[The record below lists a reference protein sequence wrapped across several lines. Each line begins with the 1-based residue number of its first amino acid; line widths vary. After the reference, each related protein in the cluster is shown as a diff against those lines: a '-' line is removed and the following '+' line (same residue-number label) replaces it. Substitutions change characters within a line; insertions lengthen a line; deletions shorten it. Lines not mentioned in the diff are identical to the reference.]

1 MKKFLSLSV
10 ALLLLYAILLTAIP
24 ASAVTSGPYSYE
36 TGCIQDVEILSSK
49 VLGRNRAT
57 YYSSLV
63 GSLMQNEENRLQYY
77 ETHTVVGSKDA
88 KFFVY
93 SAASDDNMSYGLKTT
108 LDIAKDFEKANPDYQ
123 VLAAINA
130 DFFNT
135 STGESEEPMIQN
147 GNMLKSYLLNDMIGR
162 GMLGIDDTTGK
173 LVYHTVGNTYKTAG
187 YGTDFTFNGT
197 YQVQVLN
204 DDKNTV
210 KASYASGLSST
221 PSNTQISFV
230 TPDSTVA
237 PYAGKTVY
245 VLELE
250 AYRNDTGSHNKNP
263 RSSTN
268 YYAYGKIT
276 EQINGTSNMKPTA
289 GKVYIAVNNDT
300 QAPELKIGAYVRC
313 QKVLTGDW
321 ENVSYAVGFKQQLM
335 ADGNI
340 LFNNMYSRYHHTL
353 TNVSGGEYGEKD
365 GYYCNCGASKSET
378 EKWTEDLYDYPMCWK
393 HRTAIGFKPD
403 GTCVFMTIARSIED
417 GGWGA
422 TYVEIASQLKAL
434 GCDNAFLLDGGG
446 SSTMVIRQNGELT
459 TVFKGENGTNGEG
472 RVVANIAI
480 LAVPKEAPLDTA
492 DINTAIEK
500 AEALNKDDYAAT
512 NSMWEALSSA
522 ISNAKTVIVD
532 ETSTQETVDNALANL
547 NKAIA
552 EIENM
557 KKTEVPEPEAPATEA
572 PKATETSDTNAE
584 PKPGSSSCGSS
595 ISLAAI
601 VTVGAVVSPIA
612 IKKKRKRK

>member
-1 MKKFLSLSV
+1 MKKILSLSV

-24 ASAVTSGPYSYE
+24 TSAITAGPYSYDV
-36 TGCIQDVEILSSK
+36 GCIQDVEILSSK

-63 GSLMQNEENRLQYY
+63 GSLMQNEKDRLQYY

-147 GNMLKSYLLNDMIGR
+147 GNMLKSYLLTDMIGR

-173 LVYHTVGNTYKTAG
+173 LVYHTVGNAYKTAG

-204 DDKNTV
+204 ADKTTV
-210 KASYASGLSST
+210 EASYASGLSSAPT
-221 PSNTQISFV
+221 NTQISFV

-237 PYAGKTVY
+237 SYAGKTVY
-245 VLELE
+245 VVTLDT
-250 AYRNDTGSHNKNP
+250 YRNDTGSHNKNP

-268 YYAYGKIT
+268 YYASGTIT
-276 EQINGTSNMKPTA
+276 EVISGTSAMKPTF

-313 QKVLTGDW
+313 QKVLTGAW

-403 GTCVFMTIARSIED
+403 GTCVFMTISRSVED
-417 GGWGA
+417 GWGA

-434 GCDNAFLLDGGG
+434 G
-446 SSTMVIRQNGELT
+446 
-459 TVFKGENGTNGEG
+459 
-472 RVVANIAI
+472 
-480 LAVPKEAPLDTA
+480 
-492 DINTAIEK
+492 
-500 AEALNKDDYAAT
+500 
-512 NSMWEALSSA
+512 
-522 ISNAKTVIVD
+522 
-532 ETSTQETVDNALANL
+532 
-547 NKAIA
+547 
-552 EIENM
+552 
-557 KKTEVPEPEAPATEA
+557 
-572 PKATETSDTNAE
+572 
-584 PKPGSSSCGSS
+584 
-595 ISLAAI
+595 
-601 VTVGAVVSPIA
+601 
-612 IKKKRKRK
+612 